1 MAGCKP
7 AESPLAERREER
19 VRSGRLAKRQPNA
32 GGYACTTLLLVAP
45 LLALSVLV
53 ACAAAELSDA
63 ADALI
68 VSPTGAYFTD
78 KQAISLLLL

>member
-1 MAGCKP
+1 M
-7 AESPLAERREER
+7 
-19 VRSGRLAKRQPNA
+19 RSGRLAKQQPKA

-45 LLALSVLV
+45 LLAPSLLV

-78 KQAISLLLL
+78 EQAMSLLLL